1 MANFDVNEKD
11 IKLPMEPE
19 ELKPVTYNNNEFE
32 ISVFTGQ
39 FPSGEKQHS
48 FVNIDIPFE
57 NVVSYDVLAV
67 DGAGLKI
74 KSSSES
80 PDNAKF
86 GHNLTS
92 GGVYLYTFTTSESAF
107 VFGKEAIVTIVSRRS

>member
-1 MANFDVNEKD
+1 MANFDITENNVKTA
-11 IKLPMEPE
+11 MEPE
-19 ELKPVTYNNNEFE
+19 ELKPVTYNNNDFE

-39 FPSGEKQHS
+39 FPAGKNQHS

-57 NVVSYDVLAV
+57 NVVSYDVLVV
-67 DGAGLKI
+67 DGSGLKI
-74 KSSSES
+74 KSSSGS
-80 PDNAKF
+80 PANAKF

-107 VFGKEAIVTIVSRRS
+107 VFGKEATITITSRRS